1 MGGQTECRKE
11 RVWESELEK
20 NSEREEEEEE
30 EVSVA
35 LLKAQLGSLEM

>member
-20 NSEREEEEEE
+20 NREREEE

>member
-20 NSEREEEEEE
+20 NSEREEEEE
-30 EVSVA
+30 VSVA

>member
-30 EVSVA
+30 VSVA